1 MAVESVSITPGSGK
15 DIAVDTVSAQEH
27 QLMKV
32 EFGGDGSATMVE
44 QVQPLPVRFG
54 SPSAAN
60 LSSAQ
65 ISAASSGQNTL
76 LAGTASQTI
85 RVFKFFLMNA
95 GAASVNVKFRTGT
108 TDLHPAIPL
117 APGASWVLDFDGEP
131 WFVTATAEDLILN
144 LSAAVQ
150 VSGRFY
156 YTKSA

>member
-15 DIAVDTVSAQEH
+15 NIAVDTVGSEEH
-27 QLMKV
+27 QLLKM
-32 EFGGDGSATMVE
+32 EYGADGTATMVE

-54 SPSAAN
+54 SPTAAN

-65 ISAASSGQNTL
+65 ISAASSGDNTL

-85 RVFKFFLMNA
+85 RFFKGWLVNA
-95 GAASVNVKFRTGT
+95 GATSVNLKFRSAT

-117 APGASWVLDFDGEP
+117 APGASWFFDFDGEP
-131 WFVTATAEDLILN
+131 WFVTTVAEALVLN

-150 VSGRFY
+150 ISGRFH